1 MEVWYP
7 CSFMDMVLGIDMS
20 VHFWD
25 KLQVSLAGL
34 LCPYFLIRC
43 FTLLRHTEFA
53 KLGCLMVESS
63 GASEDS
69 LDITTVG
76 DREGYFD
83 NLREIYHQL
92 TLVMTS
98 FQGF

>member
-1 MEVWYP
+1 M
-7 CSFMDMVLGIDMS
+7 GIEMS

-53 KLGCLMVESS
+53 KLGCLMEESS

-83 NLREIYHQL
+83 NLRGIYHQL

>member
-1 MEVWYP
+1 MPIFSYTM
-7 CSFMDMVLGIDMS
+7 F
-20 VHFWD
+20 
-25 KLQVSLAGL
+25 
-34 LCPYFLIRC
+34 

-83 NLREIYHQL
+83 NLRGIYHQL

>member
-1 MEVWYP
+1 
-7 CSFMDMVLGIDMS
+7 
-20 VHFWD
+20 
-25 KLQVSLAGL
+25 
-34 LCPYFLIRC
+34 
-43 FTLLRHTEFA
+43 
-53 KLGCLMVESS
+53 MVESS

-83 NLREIYHQL
+83 ILREIYHQL

-98 FQGF
+98 FQSF

>member
-1 MEVWYP
+1 
-7 CSFMDMVLGIDMS
+7 
-20 VHFWD
+20 
-25 KLQVSLAGL
+25 
-34 LCPYFLIRC
+34 
-43 FTLLRHTEFA
+43 
-53 KLGCLMVESS
+53 MVESS

-98 FQGF
+98 FLSF

>member
-1 MEVWYP
+1 
-7 CSFMDMVLGIDMS
+7 
-20 VHFWD
+20 
-25 KLQVSLAGL
+25 
-34 LCPYFLIRC
+34 
-43 FTLLRHTEFA
+43 
-53 KLGCLMVESS
+53 MVESS
-63 GASEDS
+63 GASKDS

-83 NLREIYHQL
+83 NLRGIYHRL